1 MTDALINVNG
11 ANVQT
16 LEILFML
23 TVVTLMPS
31 ILVMVTAFTRIIIV
45 LSFLRNAIGLQGT
58 PPNSVLIGL
67 SLFLTLFIMTP
78 VMDEINETAYVPYKN
93 EEITQAEA
101 LERASIPMK
110 EFMLKNTKIDALN
123 LYLDFADIQLPETL
137 QQQVTDLP
145 MRVVIPAFM
154 TSELQRAFTMGFLLF
169 IPFLLIDIVVPSTLM
184 SLGMIMLPPATISQ
198 PFKILLFITVNGWQ
212 LLFSTFVSSFN

>member
-101 LERASIPMK
+101 LDRASIPMK

-169 IPFLLIDIVVPSTLM
+169 IPFLLIDIVVSSTLM
-184 SLGMIMLPPATISQ
+184 SMGMIMLPPATISL

>member
-67 SLFLTLFIMTP
+67 SLFLTLFI
-78 VMDEINETAYVPYKN
+78 NKK
-93 EEITQAEA
+93 
-101 LERASIPMK
+101 S
-110 EFMLKNTKIDALN
+110 
-123 LYLDFADIQLPETL
+123 
-137 QQQVTDLP
+137 
-145 MRVVIPAFM
+145 
-154 TSELQRAFTMGFLLF
+154 
-169 IPFLLIDIVVPSTLM
+169 
-184 SLGMIMLPPATISQ
+184 ISQ
-198 PFKILLFITVNGWQ
+198 RSHYFYRIIFL
-212 LLFSTFVSSFN
+212 

>member
-169 IPFLLIDIVVPSTLM
+169 IPFLLIDIVVSSTLM
-184 SLGMIMLPPATISQ
+184 SMGMIMLPPATISL

>member
-123 LYLDFADIQLPETL
+123 LFRLCRYTTA
-137 QQQVTDLP
+137 
-145 MRVVIPAFM
+145 RN
-154 TSELQRAFTMGFLLF
+154 FTAAGNRLTYESCNTR
-169 IPFLLIDIVVPSTLM
+169 IYD
-184 SLGMIMLPPATISQ
+184 
-198 PFKILLFITVNGWQ
+198 K
-212 LLFSTFVSSFN
+212 